1 MPLAVHLTVYYRKI
15 DDFLHHADMLSGFL
29 PYPDELLDYVV
40 VACFRKILYRMKHS
54 ISESFL
60 KFLGDTAAKSAS
72 STDPFPP
79 FENISLNKK
88 SKEYRKLSRN
98 DIKFFDDIL
107 PFMLRVL
114 HENNTTLKFPRLEG
128 ALSNHAQSTDPID
141 FYNEDTYI
149 EYHLLLV
156 ELLRL
161 FKESLVDLDN
171 LENTQWHGKQFT
183 DAVWYVTATGDALQA
198 MAGGNIIKIH
208 MKLIAAA
215 HDGPRNAI
223 RDDEMDDDCQPERD
237 HDSELYEINNTF
249 PISQAYCNWLKL
261 MVVHFE
267 AVRILITYMENFQ
280 LPKVTIKVLITPNP
294 DNAQLSWKE
303 LLGNEKYFQKE
314 RLGHP
319 TAKTII
325 GFIEDSQD
333 AQKLEVPG
341 DSSIANVILELRK
354 FSDCLDSDL
363 DAKWRIDVRNILKLM
378 NRIASCLSSSSEF
391 GLALKVIVKSLKDV
405 GGIPDLAKK
414 RLKIQDI
421 IADLEALKKEAL
433 SFSMLNLN
441 LKDLPSGSFKGSIH
455 CELSLACFKMLDTS
469 RDLPKDFKQI
479 ADELSVSGIISICLI
494 SIHLIHFTI

>member
-1 MPLAVHLTVYYRKI
+1 MPLVVHLTVYYRKI

-29 PYPDELLDYVV
+29 PYPEELLDYVV
-40 VACFRKILYRMKHS
+40 VACFRKILYRVKHS
-54 ISESFL
+54 ISEPFL

-107 PFMLRVL
+107 PFILHVL
-114 HENNTTLKFPRLEG
+114 QENNTTLKFPRLEG
-128 ALSNHAQSTDPID
+128 ALSNHAQSTDPIE

-171 LENTQWHGKQFT
+171 LENTQWHGKRFT
-183 DAVWYVTATGDALQA
+183 DTVWYVTATGDALQA

-215 HDGPRNAI
+215 HDGHRNAI
-223 RDDEMDDDCQPERD
+223 LDDEMDDDCQRD
-237 HDSELYEINNTF
+237 HELYEINNTF

-314 RLGHP
+314 RPGHP
-319 TAKTII
+319 TATMII
-325 GFIEDSQD
+325 GFIEDLQD
-333 AQKLEVPG
+333 AQKLEVSG
-341 DSSIANVILELRK
+341 DSSIANVIVELRK

-363 DAKWRIDVRNILKLM
+363 DAKGRIDVRNILKLM

-391 GLALKVIVKSLKDV
+391 GLALKVIMKSLKGV
-405 GGIPDLAKK
+405 SGIPDLAEK

-421 IADLEALKKEAL
+421 IADLEALNLKRDAISL
-433 SFSMLNLN
+433 SMLNLN
-441 LKDLPSGSFKGSIH
+441 LKGLPSGSFKGLIH
-455 CELSLACFKMLDTS
+455 CELNLACFKMLDTS
-469 RDLPKDFKQI
+469 RDLPKDFKHI

-494 SIHLIHFTI
+494 SIHLIRFTI